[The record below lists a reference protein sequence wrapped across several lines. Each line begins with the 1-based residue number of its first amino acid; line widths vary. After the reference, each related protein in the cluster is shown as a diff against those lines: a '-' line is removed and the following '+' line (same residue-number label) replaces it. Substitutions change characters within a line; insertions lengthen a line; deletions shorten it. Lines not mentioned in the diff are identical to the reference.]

1 MSAQTATQ
9 TPATRSAAQTG
20 QRNELARRSS
30 GLPLVP
36 SLMLDPFGFFDDN
49 PFSLLRRMQREI
61 NRAVS
66 QSGGT
71 SDTALS
77 AWAPPVEV
85 SYHDGNLVVSA
96 ELPGLSENDVKVEVN
111 NDVLSIE
118 GERKVEEEK
127 TEGGVHLTERRYG
140 RFYRAIALPDGADVQ
155 KAKADFQNGVLR
167 ITVPVQQTQQN
178 QRQIP
183 IQTSGSSQGQTSGSS
198 QGQTAGSSTQPG
210 PQSTTTNS
218 SSGSEK
224 AA

>member
-1 MSAQTATQ
+1 
-9 TPATRSAAQTG
+9 
-20 QRNELARRSS
+20 
-30 GLPLVP
+30 
-36 SLMLDPFGFFDDN
+36 MLDPFGFFDDN

-61 NRAVS
+61 NRAS
-66 QSGGT
+66 PQSGGNT
-71 SDTALS
+71 DTTLS

-85 SYHDGNLVVSA
+85 SYNNGNLVVSA
-96 ELPGLSENDVKVEVN
+96 ELPGLSAEDVKIEVN

-140 RFYRAIALPDGADVQ
+140 RFYRAIALPEGADVQ

-167 ITVPVQQTQQN
+167 ITVPVQQMQQN

-183 IQTSGSSQGQTSGSS
+183 IEPSGSSQGQSTSSAQS
-198 QGQTAGSSTQPG
+198 QTTGSSTHAN
-210 PQSTTTNS
+210 PQSTTTSPS
-218 SSGSEK
+218 SANDR

>member
-1 MSAQTATQ
+1 MSAQTTTQ
-9 TPATRSAAQTG
+9 TPENRSAAQRG

-49 PFSLLRRMQREI
+49 LFSLLRRMQREI

-66 QSGGT
+66 QSGGN

-85 SYHDGNLVVSA
+85 SYNNGNLVVSA
-96 ELPGLSENDVKVEVN
+96 ELPGLSDKDVKVEVN
-111 NDVLSIE
+111 NDVLTIE
-118 GERKVEEEK
+118 GERRVEEERN
-127 TEGGVHLTERRYG
+127 EGGVHLTERRYG

-167 ITVPVQQTQQN
+167 ITIPVPETQQN

-183 IQTSGSSQGQTSGSS
+183 IQTSASSQD
-198 QGQTAGSSTQPG
+198 QTAGVSTQTG
-210 PQSTTTNS
+210 PQSTTASS
-218 SSGSEK
+218 SSGTDK

>member
-1 MSAQTATQ
+1 
-9 TPATRSAAQTG
+9 
-20 QRNELARRSS
+20 
-30 GLPLVP
+30 
-36 SLMLDPFGFFDDN
+36 MLDPFGFFDDN

-66 QSGGT
+66 QSGGN

-85 SYHDGNLVVSA
+85 SYNDGKLVISA

-155 KAKADFQNGVLR
+155 NAKADFQNGVLR
-167 ITVPVQQTQQN
+167 ITVPVQQAQQN

-183 IQTSGSSQGQTSGSS
+183 IQVTGSSRQMS
-198 QGQTAGSSTQPG
+198 
-210 PQSTTTNS
+210 PQSTTTS
-218 SSGSEK
+218 SSSSEK